1 MLQWMRNAQTWVI
14 KGVLLAVVL
23 AFVVTIFYQ
32 WGVRSGGGLSRS
44 EVATVFGQP
53 ISVREFQSTYNALQQ
68 RYRAIL
74 RMQSAVDLNEQFNFR
89 EMALEELAKRAILL
103 RLAQQYRVVI
113 TQQEL
118 EDSIAE
124 MAPFQEQGQFSFAR
138 YQALLRSQ
146 VPPITPRQFEAQQ
159 RQALLLQKVIA
170 LLTEGSHVTD
180 AEVEQTYRRDNERVA
195 VRYVMLTASSLEAQ
209 VPMTDEELQGY
220 YEAHK
225 EEYRDSEQRQ
235 LRYVAIPLQR
245 FTPHYNPAAEEVND
259 YYTRHLETFQRPEQ
273 VRARHILFKVAS
285 SATAEQEAQAR
296 TRAEAVLA
304 ALRNGEDFAT
314 LAKQHSED
322 TATAEQGG
330 DLGYFPRGQMVAPF
344 EEATFSLPVGQLSD
358 LVRTPF
364 GWHILQVEDKR
375 EAETQPLAEIEP
387 EIKDKIREDKARDA
401 AAAYADDILTAFEA
415 NPQQFIALAQ
425 QHELE
430 VVTTPF
436 IPATGR
442 VEGVEGVP
450 DLVKR
455 VFAMPELGVDT
466 QQGQDGTHYIFQAAA
481 IRPSTIQAFSAVQDR
496 VTQDFRAQKSMEL
509 ARQQAE
515 EWTTQVR
522 AGTPLAELAAAQS
535 AQVVETGL
543 FKRRD
548 PVPQLGQQT
557 AFSRVAFGLQVG
569 AVGTAHDGARH
580 FVLQVTERQPADMQA
595 YVADKAEYR
604 QKLMDRKRQQSAA
617 GFQQFLHA
625 EYQKLRQQGDI
636 VVNREYVF

>member
-32 WGVRSGGGLSRS
+32 WGVRSGGSPSRS
-44 EVATVFGQP
+44 EVATIFGQP

-68 RYRAIL
+68 RYRAIF
-74 RMQSAVDLNEQFNFR
+74 RMPEVDLSAQFNFR

-103 RLAQQYRVVI
+103 RMAEQYGVVI

-118 EDSIAE
+118 EDSIAG
-124 MAPFQEQGQFSFAR
+124 MAPFQEQGRFSLAR
-138 YQALLRSQ
+138 YQAVLRSQ
-146 VPPITPRQFEAQQ
+146 VPPIAPRQFEAQQ
-159 RQALLLQKVIA
+159 RQALVLQKVSA
-170 LLTEGSHVTD
+170 LLTEGLQVTD
-180 AEVEQTYRRDNERVA
+180 TEVEQTYRHDNERIA
-195 VRYVMLTASSLEAQ
+195 VRYVMLPASAFEAK
-209 VPMTDEELQGY
+209 VTMTDEELQGY

-225 EEYRDSEQRQ
+225 EAYRDPEQRQ

-245 FTPHYNPAAEEVND
+245 FMQPYNPSAEEVND
-259 YYTRHLETFQRPEQ
+259 YYTRHLETFQRLEQ

-285 SATAEQEAQAR
+285 SATAEQEAQVR
-296 TRAEAVLA
+296 MRAEAVLG
-304 ALRNGEDFAT
+304 ALQNGEDFAT

-344 EEATFSLPVGQLSD
+344 EAAAFSLPVGQLSD

-364 GWHILQVEDKR
+364 GWHIIRVEDKR
-375 EAETQPLAEIEP
+375 EAETKPLAEVES
-387 EIKDKIREDKARDA
+387 EIQDKIREDKAREA
-401 AAAYADDILTAFEA
+401 AAVFVDDILTALEA
-415 NPQQFIALAQ
+415 NPQQFVALAQ
-425 QHELE
+425 QHGLE

-442 VEGVEGVP
+442 VEGVEGMP

-466 QQGQDGTHYIFQAAA
+466 QQGQDGTHYIFQTAA
-481 IRPSTIQAFSAVQDR
+481 IRPSTIQAFSVAQDR
-496 VTQDFRAQKSMEL
+496 ITQDLRAQKSMEL

-515 EWTTQVR
+515 EWATQVR
-522 AGTPLAELAAAQS
+522 AGTPLAELVTAQS
-535 AQVVETGL
+535 VQVVETGL

-557 AFSRVAFGLQVG
+557 AFSRVAFGLPVG
-569 AVGTAHDGARH
+569 GVDTAHDGARH

-595 YVADKAEYR
+595 YVADRAEYR
-604 QKLMDRKRQQSAA
+604 QKLIDRKRQQAGA

>member
-32 WGVRSGGGLSRS
+32 WGVRSGGGPTRS
-44 EVATVFGQP
+44 EVATIFGQP
-53 ISVREFQSTYNALQQ
+53 INIREFQNVYNALQQ
-68 RYRAIL
+68 QYRAIL
-74 RMQSAVDLNEQFNFR
+74 RMPDVDLNAQFNFR

-103 RLAQQYRVVI
+103 RLAEQYGVVV

-118 EDSIAE
+118 EDSIAG
-124 MAPFQEQGQFSFAR
+124 MAPFQEQGRFSLAR
-138 YQALLRSQ
+138 YQAVLRSQ
-146 VPPITPRQFEAQQ
+146 VPPIPPRQFEAQQ
-159 RQALLLQKVIA
+159 RQMLLLQKVIA
-170 LLTEGSHVTD
+170 LLTEGIQVTD
-180 AEVEQTYRRDNERVA
+180 DEVEQTYRHDNERIA
-195 VRYVMLTASSLEAQ
+195 VQYVTLTASAFEPQ
-209 VPMTDEELQGY
+209 VTMTDEAVQAY

-225 EEYRDSEQRQ
+225 EQYREPEQRQ
-235 LRYVAIPLQR
+235 IRYVTIPLQR
-245 FTPHYNPAAEEVND
+245 FAQHYEPTAEEVHD
-259 YYTRHLETFQRPEQ
+259 YYTRHLDTFQRPEQ
-273 VRARHILFKVAS
+273 VRARHILFKVPS
-285 SATAEQEAQAR
+285 SATPEQEAQVHA
-296 TRAEAVLA
+296 RAEAVLA
-304 ALRNGEDFAT
+304 ELRNGADFAT

-344 EEATFSLPVGQLSD
+344 EEAAFSLPVGQISD
-358 LVRTPF
+358 VIRTPF

-375 EAETQPLAEIEP
+375 EAATKPLAEVEQ
-387 EIKDKIREDKARDA
+387 EVKDKLRDDKARDA
-401 AAAYADDILTAFEA
+401 AATFVDDLQTAIEAD
-415 NPQQFIALAQ
+415 PQQFVTLAQ

-436 IPATGR
+436 IPATGQ
-442 VEGVEGVP
+442 VEGITGVP

-466 QQGQDGTHYIFQAAA
+466 RQGQDGTYYIFQTAA
-481 IRPSTIQAFSAVQDR
+481 IRPSTIQEFSAVKDR
-496 VTQDFRAQKSMEL
+496 VMQDLRAQKSIDL

-515 EWTTQVR
+515 EWATKLR
-522 AGTPLAELAAAQS
+522 AGTPLTELAAAQS
-535 AQVVETGL
+535 VQVVETGL

-548 PVPQLGQQT
+548 PVPQLGQQA

-569 AVGTAHDGARH
+569 AVGTAHDGTRH

-595 YVADKAEYR
+595 YVTEKAEYR
-604 QKLMDRKRQQSAA
+604 QKLMDQKRQQVGAA
-617 GFQQFLHA
+617 FQQFLHA
-625 EYQKLRQQGDI
+625 EYQRLRQQGDI